1 MEPLGHELQDDDFNN
16 FVDQLIS
23 QMKVYCSGGSG
34 WVVDTL
40 LAVEVE
46 VEAPMRRSGSSFI
59 PTLATLSGLSR
70 SILNDRNKSD
80 DLCFLYCVF
89 AALYPQKKHC
99 KRPFFICICSKDWT
113 SIYKIFQCVSV
124 NYAFLGDEIMFPLQ
138 FTAPRMKIS
147 TMFISP
153 KTEQVER
160 RTTNCCP

>member
-1 MEPLGHELQDDDFNN
+1 MIAYFHTKMEPLGHELQDDDFNN

-23 QMKVYCSGGSG
+23 QKKVYCSGGSG
-34 WVVDTL
+34 WVVDTR

-99 KRPFFICICSKDWT
+99 KRPFSYMHLLERLDFNIQD
-113 SIYKIFQCVSV
+113 
-124 NYAFLGDEIMFPLQ
+124 FPMCL
-138 FTAPRMKIS
+138 S
-147 TMFISP
+147 
-153 KTEQVER
+153 
-160 RTTNCCP
+160 